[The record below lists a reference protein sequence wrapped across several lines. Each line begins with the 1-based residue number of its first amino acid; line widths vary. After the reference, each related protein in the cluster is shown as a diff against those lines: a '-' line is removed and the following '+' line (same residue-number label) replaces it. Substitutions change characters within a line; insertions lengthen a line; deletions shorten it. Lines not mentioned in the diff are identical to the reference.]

1 MEKNE
6 RIGLTIKRISNLFKR
21 EVDKAIADRG
31 IEELTG
37 MQSFVI
43 GYLARNSQRDVFQK
57 DIEKE
62 FSIRRSTATAMLQL
76 LEKNGYITRVVD
88 SDDARLK
95 KIILTPKA
103 LKRRKIISQE
113 IDKTEERLYRGL
125 SKEEILAFFKVAEK
139 LKENLGG

>member
-43 GYLARNSQRDVFQK
+43 GYLARNSQRDVFQR

-95 KIILTPKA
+95 KIILTEKA
-103 LKRRKIISQE
+103 LERHKIISQE

-125 SKEEILAFFKVAEK
+125 SKEEILTFFKVAEK

>member
-6 RIGLTIKRISNLFKR
+6 RIGLTVKRISNLFKR

-43 GYLARNSQRDVFQK
+43 RYLVRNNERDVFQK

-62 FSIRRSTATAMLQL
+62 FFIRRSTATAMLQL

-103 LKRRKIISQE
+103 LKRHKIISQE
-113 IDKTEERLYRGL
+113 IDKTEERLYNGL
-125 SKEEILAFFKVAEK
+125 TKEEIAIFFKVAEK

>member
-21 EVDKAIADRG
+21 EVDRAITDRG

-43 GYLARNSQRDVFQK
+43 GYLARNSERDVFQK

-95 KIILTPKA
+95 KIILTEKA
-103 LKRRKIISQE
+103 LERHKIISQE

-125 SKEEILAFFKVAEK
+125 SKEEITAFFKVAEK

>member
-6 RIGLTIKRISNLFKR
+6 RIGLTVKRIANLFKR

-43 GYLARNSQRDVFQK
+43 RYLVRNGERDVFQR

-76 LEKNGYITRVVD
+76 LEKNGYITRVI
-88 SDDARLK
+88 STEDARLK
-95 KIILTPKA
+95 KIVLTKKA
-103 LKRRKIISQE
+103 FERHKVISQE
-113 IDKTEERLYRGL
+113 IDKTEERLYNGL
-125 SKEEILAFFKVAEK
+125 TKEEISVFFKVAEK

>member
-21 EVDKAIADRG
+21 EVDRAITDRG

-43 GYLARNSQRDVFQK
+43 GYLARNNQRDVFQK

-95 KIILTPKA
+95 KIILTEKA
-103 LKRRKIISQE
+103 LERHKIISQE

-125 SKEEILAFFKVAEK
+125 SKEEILTFFKVAEK